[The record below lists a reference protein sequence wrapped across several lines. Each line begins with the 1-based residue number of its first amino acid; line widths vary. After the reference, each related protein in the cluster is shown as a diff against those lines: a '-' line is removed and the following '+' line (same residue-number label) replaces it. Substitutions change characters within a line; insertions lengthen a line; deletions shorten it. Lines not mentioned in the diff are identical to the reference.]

1 MSIKVSTCQFELQKV
16 DNFSTFKNQVLRAF
30 DDVPLSSDYVLLP
43 ELFTMSLLTTFK
55 DYEQFTE
62 KDNEKLGVFLEDYI
76 QFFNELSQKRKQ
88 IIIAGSTL
96 EPTDQGNYNTT
107 YIFDGK
113 GNIFKHRKTHIFPAE
128 SAWNTI
134 EGDKLEVFN
143 IGPVKFGVAICY
155 EMEIPEIA
163 HIYSQKGADI
173 IFCPSYTFTE
183 YGFWRVR
190 HCAHARS
197 IENQLYVVHCPTI
210 GEISGPIHNGFGTTA
225 IIGPADLPWTT
236 NGVIAEATSTSTA
249 VVTAELSIED
259 LYENRKNGAATTYK
273 DRVRRKE
280 IYTIKDSIN

>member
-16 DNFSTFKNQVLRAF
+16 DTFATFKDQILRAF

-43 ELFTMSLLTTFK
+43 ELFTMSLLTTYK
-55 DYEQFTE
+55 NYDQFTE
-62 KDNEKLGVFLEDYI
+62 KDNEKLGEFLEEYI
-76 QFFNELSQKRKQ
+76 QFFKKLSHKRKQ
-88 IIIAGSTL
+88 VIIAGSTL
-96 EPTDQGNYNTT
+96 EPTSQGHYNTAF
-107 YIFDGK
+107 IFDGE
-113 GNIFKHRKTHIFPAE
+113 GNVMKHRKTHIFPAE
-128 SAWNTI
+128 SAWDTI
-134 EGDKLEVFN
+134 EGDELEVFN
-143 IGPVKFGVAICY
+143 IGPVTFGVAICY

-210 GEISGPIHNGFGTTA
+210 GEIPGPIHNGFGTTA

-236 NGVIAEATSTSTA
+236 NGVITEASSNETA
-249 VVTAELSIED
+249 VVTAELSLED
-259 LYENRKNGAATTYK
+259 LYENRKSGAATTYK
-273 DRVRRKE
+273 DRIRRKD
-280 IYTIKDSIN
+280 IYKLEAPIN